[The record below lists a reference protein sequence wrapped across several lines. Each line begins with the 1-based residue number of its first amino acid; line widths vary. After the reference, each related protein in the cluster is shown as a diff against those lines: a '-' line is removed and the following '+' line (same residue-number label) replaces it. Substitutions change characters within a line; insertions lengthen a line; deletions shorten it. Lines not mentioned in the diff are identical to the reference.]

1 MTYNLYNNG
10 ELVNT
15 IVASE
20 ELIVPY
26 AESMGYT
33 YELVPEHPTPGP
45 EPEPTPEEAVTWA
58 SMATSIKEGV
68 DEV

>member
-1 MTYNLYNNG
+1 MTYKLLKDG

-20 ELIVPY
+20 EFIIPY

-33 YELVPEHPTPGP
+33 YELVPEPPAPEP
-45 EPEPTPEEAVTWA
+45 EPEPTPEETVTWS

-68 DEV
+68 DDV

>member
-1 MTYNLYNNG
+1 MTYKLLKDG

-20 ELIVPY
+20 DFIIPY

-33 YELVPEHPTPGP
+33 FEKVPEEPKPEI
-45 EPEPTPEEAVTWA
+45 EPEPTSEELLDILLGVT
-58 SMATSIKEGV
+58 V
-68 DEV
+68 

>member
-20 ELIVPY
+20 DFIISY

-33 YELVPEHPTPGP
+33 YELAPEPPTPEP
-45 EPEPTPEEAVTWA
+45 EPEPTPEEAVTWS

-68 DEV
+68 DDV

>member
-20 ELIVPY
+20 EFIIPY

-33 YELVPEHPTPGP
+33 YELVPEPPTPEP
-45 EPEPTPEEAVTWA
+45 KPEPTPEEAGSWS

>member
-1 MTYNLYNNG
+1 MIYNLYNNG

-20 ELIVPY
+20 DFIIPY

-33 YELVPEHPTPGP
+33 YELVPEPPTPEP

-68 DEV
+68 DDV

>member
-1 MTYNLYNNG
+1 MIYNLYNNG

-20 ELIVPY
+20 DFIIPY
-26 AESMGYT
+26 ADSMGYT
-33 YELVPEHPTPGP
+33 YELVPEPPAPEP
-45 EPEPTPEEAVTWA
+45 EPEPTPEEAVTWS

-68 DEV
+68 DDV

>member
-1 MTYNLYNNG
+1 MIYNLYNNG

-15 IVASE
+15 IVASGE
-20 ELIVPY
+20 FIIPY

-33 YELVPEHPTPGP
+33 YELVPEPPTPEP
-45 EPEPTPEEAVTWA
+45 EPEPTPEETVTWS

-68 DEV
+68 DDV

>member
-1 MTYNLYNNG
+1 MIYNLYNNG

-20 ELIVPY
+20 EFIIPY

-33 YELVPEHPTPGP
+33 YELVPEPATPEP

-68 DEV
+68 DDV

>member
-1 MTYNLYNNG
+1 MIYNLYDNG

-20 ELIVPY
+20 EFIIPY

-33 YELVPEHPTPGP
+33 YELVPPAP
-45 EPEPTPEEAVTWA
+45 EPEPEPVPEEAVTWS

>member
-20 ELIVPY
+20 DFVIPY

-33 YELVPEHPTPGP
+33 YELVPEPPAPEP

-58 SMATSIKEGV
+58 SMATYIKEGV